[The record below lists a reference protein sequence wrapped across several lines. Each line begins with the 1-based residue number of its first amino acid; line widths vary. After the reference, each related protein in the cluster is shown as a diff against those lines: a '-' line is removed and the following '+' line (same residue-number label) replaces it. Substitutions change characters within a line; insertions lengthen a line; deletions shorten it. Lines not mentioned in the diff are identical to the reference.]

1 MRQSFYLFI
10 LTYKDP
16 YKKDA
21 QTKFAN
27 HVAED
32 LSFPKQSTDYHELAD
47 YLELSGE
54 YVPYMAVFD
63 ELFEVYKERNTI

>member
-1 MRQSFYLFI
+1 MKKSFYLFI
-10 LTYKDP
+10 VTYRDP
-16 YKKDA
+16 YKNDA

-32 LSFPKQSTDYHELAD
+32 KAFPKQSEDYHELAD

-54 YVPYMAVFD
+54 YAPYMAVFD
-63 ELFEVYKERNTI
+63 GLFEVYKERNTL